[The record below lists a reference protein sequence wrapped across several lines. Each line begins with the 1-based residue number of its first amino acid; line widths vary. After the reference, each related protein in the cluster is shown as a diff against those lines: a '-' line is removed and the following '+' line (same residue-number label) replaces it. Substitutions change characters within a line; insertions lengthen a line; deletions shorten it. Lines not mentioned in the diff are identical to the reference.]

1 MRNRFIVA
9 SVVVA
14 CLFAPLTARAE
25 IDAETRAA
33 AEKGD
38 AESQF
43 RLGVALYYADGAEQD
58 AKAGLVWLRKAA
70 AQGHGDAQFTLGQ
83 NAPSQSA
90 EAMHWYDL
98 SARSGS
104 SLGQFALAEQM
115 IGFTAAMTRYYPDA
129 VEILDLLE
137 KSAAQGNPQAMNQ
150 LGDLYVQSLPS
161 PALQLVKLDVAKAR
175 EWYARAAEG
184 GWPEADAARDALNG
198 KTNGDFEPKY
208 DIETFWNENPALQP
222 FCRQRAQIVRDLRDG
237 KETVR

>member
-1 MRNRFIVA
+1 MRNPFIVIMA
-9 SVVVA
+9 VAA
-14 CLFAPLTARAE
+14 CLFAPLAAHAE
-25 IDAETRAA
+25 IDAETRVA

-43 RLGVALYYADGAEQD
+43 RLGVALYYAEGAKQD
-58 AKAGLVWLRKAA
+58 VETGLIWLRKAA
-70 AQGHGDAQFTLGQ
+70 AQGHGDAQFMLGE

-98 SARSGS
+98 SAKSGS

-115 IGFTAAMTRYYPDA
+115 IGFTAALTRYYPDA

-150 LGDLYVQSLPS
+150 LGDLYMQTLTS

-175 EWYARAAEG
+175 QWYAKAAES
-184 GWPEADAARDALNG
+184 GWPEAEATRNALNG
-198 KTNGDFEPKY
+198 KTNSDYEPKD
-208 DIETFWNENPALQP
+208 DIETFWNENPA
-222 FCRQRAQIVRDLRDG
+222 FHDIWRQRAQIVRDLRDG
-237 KETVR
+237 KEMAR